1 MAELCLHSPI
11 CLHGIGSI
19 RMSIKNLASLSR
31 DEVKNLFS
39 SIDTILTDC
48 DGVLWLHMKILPG
61 APDVLNKFREMGK
74 RVFYITNNNV
84 ITREEFCVKCDK
96 LGFTSTKD
104 DVLTTS
110 YLTACY
116 LHDIGFKKKVYV
128 VGTSGISRELS
139 RLGIRSFGVGPD
151 PLISDVAT
159 LVMKDFKLDP
169 DVGAV
174 IVGFD
179 EYISYPKILKAASY
193 LNHPDCLFI
202 ATNTDERGPSFIN
215 DCVIPGT
222 GSMVAAIETCAGRK
236 PFLIGKPSTYII
248 DAIRKRY
255 NVDPERTL
263 MIGDRCNTDILL
275 GTRCG
280 FKTLLV
286 LSGVNTLDDVM
297 NWKQSDNEE
306 DRGLVPDYYIGKL
319 GDLLPLLT

>member
-1 MAELCLHSPI
+1 MFTLISSLSKSFSYCGENALR
-11 CLHGIGSI
+11 SI

-215 DCVIPGT
+215 DCVIP
-222 GSMVAAIETCAGRK
+222 AHDWKLCC
-236 PFLIGKPSTYII
+236 LIAFRS
-248 DAIRKRY
+248 
-255 NVDPERTL
+255 L
-263 MIGDRCNTDILL
+263 
-275 GTRCG
+275 
-280 FKTLLV
+280 KT
-286 LSGVNTLDDVM
+286 
-297 NWKQSDNEE
+297 
-306 DRGLVPDYYIGKL
+306 
-319 GDLLPLLT
+319 